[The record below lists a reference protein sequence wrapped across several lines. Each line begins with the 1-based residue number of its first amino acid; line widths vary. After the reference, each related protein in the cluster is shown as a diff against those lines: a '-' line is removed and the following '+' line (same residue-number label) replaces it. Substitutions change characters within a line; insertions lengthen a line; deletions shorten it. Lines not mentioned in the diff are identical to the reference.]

1 MTWGELS
8 RRVGL
13 VVLGGPGAG
22 IVFEEDEAGEERVP
36 VRIIGGHDA
45 ARRWAEGHY
54 EGLEWESSLRATA
67 LVGRLATR
75 SQPSPPTSEHSGW
88 DQRPLT
94 YESDDF
100 RAYLPELL
108 AGQRGPVILQQCE
121 EYVPESGRWE
131 PFTTILWESTW

>member
-1 MTWGELS
+1 MGGEQA

-13 VVLGGPGAG
+13 FVLGGPGAG
-22 IVFEEDEAGEERVP
+22 ILFEKDEDGEERLP
-36 VRIIGGHDA
+36 VRIVGGHDA
-45 ARRWAEGHY
+45 ARRWAEAHY
-54 EGLEWESSLRATA
+54 ERLEWESPHRATA

-75 SQPSPPTSEHSGW
+75 PPPSPRIADRSGW
-88 DQRPLT
+88 DQRRLT
-94 YESDDF
+94 YESEDL

-121 EYVPESGRWE
+121 EYVRESGRWE